1 LSQLKNIIEFYRD
14 CYQTDLKG
22 IRIRNFMSKNCE
34 KRFIPDNNE
43 FFHQIYSG
51 VPVNTT
57 WAKDVEQLL
66 FLNSKEKTLFAGSIF
81 VRGTQSTLGREK
93 SALVP
98 LYIHELELN
107 SIEEVYFLSIKETF
121 FNPDFVELA
130 NNSDKELDITF
141 DIISTDAPPDPFGF
155 EHQVQL
161 LKFMQTY
168 FSKWDYKDIKWLED
182 PTLNFNKYFKSFNKK
197 NTSSLKILSNLM
209 IGIFKKP
216 QGSLGVLNDLNHLAK
231 EKRNSELLNQFFQI
245 ENVGI
250 QNVVKRDIILP
261 ATLSKNQES
270 AVYAADAYP
279 ITQIIGPPGTGKSY
293 SISALAID
301 AVLNAKSVLIVSKNV
316 QACKVVASII
326 ESDFE
331 LKGGVIKAYN
341 QVYRRSLISKLSKAI
356 KTDVTKSRKPTK
368 LAKKIGQVIDRIEHI
383 ENKILDIGNS
393 EYKWGVFYSE
403 NQNGFFIILKD
414 KWYQ

>member
-1 LSQLKNIIEFYRD
+1 MSQLKNIIEFYRD

-130 NNSDKELDITF
+130 NNSDKELNITF

-168 FSKWDYKDIKWLED
+168 FSKWDYMDIKWLED
-182 PTLNFNKYFKSFNKK
+182 PTFNFNKYFKSFNK
-197 NTSSLKILSNLM
+197 I
-209 IGIFKKP
+209 
-216 QGSLGVLNDLNHLAK
+216 
-231 EKRNSELLNQFFQI
+231 
-245 ENVGI
+245 
-250 QNVVKRDIILP
+250 
-261 ATLSKNQES
+261 
-270 AVYAADAYP
+270 
-279 ITQIIGPPGTGKSY
+279 
-293 SISALAID
+293 
-301 AVLNAKSVLIVSKNV
+301 
-316 QACKVVASII
+316 
-326 ESDFE
+326 
-331 LKGGVIKAYN
+331 
-341 QVYRRSLISKLSKAI
+341 
-356 KTDVTKSRKPTK
+356 
-368 LAKKIGQVIDRIEHI
+368 
-383 ENKILDIGNS
+383 
-393 EYKWGVFYSE
+393 
-403 NQNGFFIILKD
+403 
-414 KWYQ
+414 